1 MAPWWN
7 VPYEEQ
13 TSRKEKEMRQVLKRC
28 NRRINRKDHEKDK
41 KKKKTGRAGTVDQ
54 PCRDFMSKGSCMYGD
69 RCKYIHLTLD
79 EYEERL
85 KKEQEAKT
93 VEETTEVK
101 EKMAEETTEVKEKV
115 EEETTEAKE
124 KTADETTQ
132 EACATSPIEISS
144 TSEQPAK
151 EASDSEDYEKADE
164 DEGQICS
171 MLPILTH
178 SKVEGYRNKCTFT
191 IGKDRNGAPCIGF
204 RMGSFINGNVIIGPV
219 EYFTPPSPSPS
230 SDVVVVSPLMK
241 QVVKRVEAFIVS
253 KSYQTYDMCQHLGF
267 WRSLL
272 LRYSERT
279 NQLLILVVVG
289 NPYERSLPKAQEALA
304 KLTDATRSEIDG
316 VMKEL
321 LAFVASEVSC
331 IASFNYQMSLSL
343 SCVELFRFTG
353 LSMPGSDCPIVTLQ
367 GEPFIEER
375 LFDLSFRVSP
385 YAFFQVNTP
394 VAEVLYKNIGD
405 WLSLHE
411 NTLLL
416 DVCCGTGTIGLC
428 LANRVKFVWLRAISD
443 ECSSS
448 AWTSRPRRS
457 KMRD

>member
-28 NRRINRKDHEKDK
+28 NRRINRKDHEKD

-115 EEETTEAKE
+115 EEETTEVKE
-124 KTADETTQ
+124 KTVDETTQ
-132 EACATSPIEISS
+132 EACATSPTEISS

-304 KLTDATRSEIDG
+304 KLTDATRREIDG

-331 IASFNYQMSLSL
+331 IASFNYQMLLSL
-343 SCVELFRFTG
+343 S
-353 LSMPGSDCPIVTLQ
+353 
-367 GEPFIEER
+367 
-375 LFDLSFRVSP
+375 
-385 YAFFQVNTP
+385 
-394 VAEVLYKNIGD
+394 
-405 WLSLHE
+405 
-411 NTLLL
+411 
-416 DVCCGTGTIGLC
+416 
-428 LANRVKFVWLRAISD
+428 
-443 ECSSS
+443 
-448 AWTSRPRRS
+448 SR
-457 KMRD
+457 

>member
-1 MAPWWN
+1 MQKKRSSQKRKGEEDNGGENVKRVKEEKEESIESRFSWDTWFYLAVDKTTNDIVAPWWN

-28 NRRINRKDHEKDK
+28 NRRINRKDHEKE

-85 KKEQEAKT
+85 KKEQEAKEKT
-93 VEETTEVK
+93 VEETTESKTV
-101 EKMAEETTEVKEKV
+101 EETTESKTV
-115 EEETTEAKE
+115 EETTESKTVEETTESKMTEE
-124 KTADETTQ
+124 KTSP
-132 EACATSPIEISS
+132 EACANAAKENSPTS
-144 TSEQPAK
+144 SEQPAK

-204 RMGSFINGNVIIGPV
+204 RMGSFINGNVIIGPI
-219 EYFTPPSPSPS
+219 EYARSPFLTF

-321 LAFVASEVSC
+321 LAFVAAEVSC
-331 IASFNYQMSLSL
+331 IASFNYQM
-343 SCVELFRFTG
+343 
-353 LSMPGSDCPIVTLQ
+353 
-367 GEPFIEER
+367 
-375 LFDLSFRVSP
+375 
-385 YAFFQVNTP
+385 
-394 VAEVLYKNIGD
+394 
-405 WLSLHE
+405 
-411 NTLLL
+411 
-416 DVCCGTGTIGLC
+416 
-428 LANRVKFVWLRAISD
+428 
-443 ECSSS
+443 
-448 AWTSRPRRS
+448 
-457 KMRD
+457 

>member
-1 MAPWWN
+1 
-7 VPYEEQ
+7 
-13 TSRKEKEMRQVLKRC
+13 MRQVLKRC
-28 NRRINRKDHEKDK
+28 NRRINRKDHEKDKK

-69 RCKYIHLTLD
+69 RCKYFHLTLD

-85 KKEQEAKT
+85 KKEQE
-93 VEETTEVK
+93 VK
-101 EKMAEETTEVKEKV
+101 EKTVDETTEVKEKV

-343 SCVELFRFTG
+343 SCVELFRFT
-353 LSMPGSDCPIVTLQ
+353 
-367 GEPFIEER
+367 
-375 LFDLSFRVSP
+375 SP
-385 YAFFQVNTP
+385 
-394 VAEVLYKNIGD
+394 
-405 WLSLHE
+405 
-411 NTLLL
+411 
-416 DVCCGTGTIGLC
+416 C
-428 LANRVKFVWLRAISD
+428 LARIAPSSRCKASRSSKSASSISRSACRPTRFSRSTRRWRKCSTRTLATGSLSTRTRFCSMCAAEREPSDFALRTA
-443 ECSSS
+443 
-448 AWTSRPRRS
+448 
-457 KMRD
+457 